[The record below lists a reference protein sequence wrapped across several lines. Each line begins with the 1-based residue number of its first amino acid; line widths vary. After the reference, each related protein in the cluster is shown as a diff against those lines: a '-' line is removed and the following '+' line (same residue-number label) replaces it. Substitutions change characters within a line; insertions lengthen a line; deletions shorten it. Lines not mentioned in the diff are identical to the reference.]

1 MANYTTI
8 GLSELKVGVKVRLPI
23 YDPTADND
31 VLLLGSGSVV
41 TQAQLDILR
50 GRGITKVKVQQSELT
65 RITTG
70 VSKVKRVKKAA
81 DLAENS
87 AEAAA
92 FANHFVQHD
101 PTDCYDEAAVD
112 HAEEFFEG
120 SVTQT
125 AQLFESLADGESV
138 NGAAVIQSTNA
149 NLSQMADDLDLFVSL
164 GMKPTEDNSL
174 YQHSVQTCRLAVAIG
189 ATMKLSQPQLME
201 LGIGCMVHDVGM
213 LKVPKEITTASRVL
227 TAVEFLEIQKH
238 PIYTFE
244 MIKNIPELPQGSRMV
259 AYQMHERWNGSGYP
273 RKRVGKQIH
282 LLARIGGIA
291 DEFVAKISPR
301 PYRPGM
307 LPHFAMLEMLRGARS
322 GMFDPEVIK
331 ALLHTLSLY
340 PVGSFIELSDGRVGK
355 VIRSNGDEFSS
366 PVVSVW
372 HVGENENMAQVVD
385 LSKTVEEGLTVKT
398 ALATLEGL
406 CQDDD
411 FDPLAEMAGGEFPT
425 KSDGQQ
431 SFLCNGTFV
440 KLSDGRV
447 ACVIQENAQLF
458 SHPIV
463 RAWASDPWAGESEV
477 INLDARGDDL
487 HIEEPI
493 ATPIQ
498 KIPEGPK
505 KQMSLFGCD
514 DEDDAGEPEPAGNE
528 SQPNL
533 FDSVS
538 EAASSVAEPAMA

>member
-50 GRGITKVKVQQSELT
+50 GRGITKVKVQQSELA

-70 VSKVKRVKKAA
+70 VSKIKRVKKVAE

-87 AEAAA
+87 AEKAA
-92 FANHFVQHD
+92 FANQFAQHD

-112 HAEEFFEG
+112 HAEQFFEG
-120 SVTQT
+120 SIAQT

-164 GMKPTEDNSL
+164 GMKPTDDNSL

-213 LKVPKEITTASRVL
+213 MKVPKAITTATRVL
-227 TAVEFLEIQKH
+227 SSVEFLEIQKH

-273 RKRVGKQIH
+273 RKRQGKQIH

-322 GMFDPEVIK
+322 GMFDPEVIR
-331 ALLHTLSLY
+331 ALVHTLSLY
-340 PVGSFIELSDGRVGK
+340 PVGSYVELSDGRIGK
-355 VIRSNGDEFSS
+355 VIRTNGDEFST

-372 HVGENENMAQVVD
+372 RVGENEKMAEVVD
-385 LSKTVEEGLTVKT
+385 LCQTIEEGLTVKT
-398 ALATLEGL
+398 ALATLDGL
-406 CQDDD
+406 SADDD
-411 FDPLAEMAGGEFPT
+411 IDPLAEMADVEIPT
-425 KSDGQQ
+425 RADGQQ
-431 SFLCNGTFV
+431 SFLCDGTFV

-447 ACVIQENAQLF
+447 ACVIQENTQLF
-458 SHPIV
+458 THPIV
-463 RAWASDPWAGESEV
+463 RAWASDPWAGESEI
-477 INLDARGDDL
+477 INLDARDDHL

-493 ATPIQ
+493 ATPVQ
-498 KIPEGPK
+498 VKPAEPK
-505 KQMSLFGCD
+505 KQRSLFGFD
-514 DEDDAGEPEPAGNE
+514 DEDDSDQETEIQ
-528 SQPNL
+528 SQPSL
-533 FDSVS
+533 FDSLAEVTNS
-538 EAASSVAEPAMA
+538 AMAEPAMA